1 VPTVN
6 GPPLRDT
13 LGLLPAAALNVAVAL
28 ELLGTVCGV
37 QLVAVFQLLVPG
49 LVPQVAFWA

>member
-1 VPTVN
+1 MPTVN